1 MASDLIEKL
10 TSRLSLDEIDIDN
23 WTFKIYSRLTVGIFM
38 MAAAASAATSYGGD
52 AIKCYSGGSYDESY
66 CWLHGTSH
74 LPASKLTLEVNNN
87 DNCIRYDPNETSED
101 ADKDTKYYIW
111 VSLVLFINGIIF
123 LIPDQLWKHFEG
135 NMLKQFGENRMDF
148 LKDTDEAT
156 EKFNQLSNNLTRRY
170 FFTFVFFE
178 CLNLL
183 TAIGSFAMI
192 DTFLSGR
199 FYGYGSD
206 AINFYT
212 GKGVSTEIKTS
223 KGTENVKLNPMCSV
237 FPTIVSCDY
246 HIYGVTG
253 ELDKRNNIC
262 ILGQNL
268 MNQKM
273 FLVIWIWFMV
283 LFAGT
288 ACMILYRL
296 VTLFS
301 EDGQTYTIQY
311 YAKSEDKEAVIK
323 IKLGLSFIG
332 NWFLLTQIGRNSDPY
347 RFREFLDKLT
357 GSTRRNKMHEKIK
370 SVDTSN
376 NEESGGNTLELQQR

>member
-1 MASDLIEKL
+1 MASALIEKL
-10 TSRLSLDEIDIDN
+10 TSRLSLDAIDIDN
-23 WTFKIYSRLTVGIFM
+23 WTFKIYSRVTVGIFM
-38 MAAAASAATSYGGD
+38 MAAAASTATSYGGD

-74 LPASKLTLEVNNN
+74 LPPSKLTLEVHNK
-87 DNCIRYDPNETSED
+87 DACMRYDPNETLED

-148 LKDTDEAT
+148 LKDADGAT
-156 EKFNQLSNNLTRRY
+156 TKFNHLSNNLNRRY

-183 TAIGSFAMI
+183 TAIGSFSMI
-192 DTFLSGR
+192 DQFLSGR
-199 FYGYGSD
+199 FYGYGID

-212 GKGVSTEIKTS
+212 GKGVYTEIKTS
-223 KGTENVKLNPMCSV
+223 GGTETVKLNPMCSV

-246 HIYGVTG
+246 QIYGVTG
-253 ELDKRNNIC
+253 HLDKRSNIC

-268 MNQKM
+268 MNQKI
-273 FLVIWIWFMV
+273 FLIIWIWFMV
-283 LFAGT
+283 LFAVT

-301 EDGQTYTIQY
+301 EDGRTYTIQY
-311 YAKSEDKEAVIK
+311 YAKSEDKVAVKK
-323 IKLGLSFIG
+323 IKLGLRFIG

-357 GSTRRNKMHEKIK
+357 GSTRRNEMHEKIK
-370 SVDTSN
+370 LVGRSR
-376 NEESGGNTLELQQR
+376 NEESTGNALRLRER